1 MKIFVM
7 TADDET
13 VAILD
18 NEMDNALHY
27 FDDEFHRYLET
38 GASTFDLSILKRLKI
53 YSNANKGNETD
64 YQHLKE
70 NNSLVFTHKNRD
82 YKFTIRRIEETESSM
97 RLYCENLSLDLINEY
112 RAPYK
117 ADKAYGI
124 AKYIND
130 CIYDSGY
137 EIGINEFSSNVRT
150 LEWEGSQTVLARML
164 SICNSFGAEI
174 EFETI
179 LNSDRSVKK
188 NYVHLKKR
196 VGENRQD
203 VELKYGREV
212 TSISRVVDI
221 NDLYT
226 AVKPRGN
233 EKDGKI
239 TTIRNVERE
248 VKNSNGVVEFYTKK
262 GSDFIFAPLA
272 NDIYGYRRPNKSKGY
287 VEGDFEYDTES
298 DSELFNRALTEL
310 KKRCLPRYEFE
321 IEGYYD
327 VNVGDTVRAID
338 EAYNP
343 ILLLEARI
351 SEQIISFSDPSRNKT
366 IYSNYKVLENKVN
379 QSLLDRVNQLAALAN
394 QLKYGID
401 FQGSTVFKNGQGGL
415 KLYADVVRGDL
426 HITDEFTSFN
436 WIKKNADGTVD
447 EVWTQAHTG
456 VGKVIEI
463 LPSDVNESAT
473 FSFTVLVNEEQQ
485 GNATIVVSNVY
496 DGKDGSDGSQGPKG
510 DKGIPGEKGADG
522 LAGEDGIGIKTT
534 TIKYGVSASSTV
546 KPSNWETQIPTV
558 PQGQFLWTETTWIYT
573 DNTTKTAYSVA
584 KQGENGKDGT
594 NGKDGADG
602 KDGVTPKDVISGY
615 LSNESI
621 IVPATSTGTVTDYSK
636 AFGDF
641 VVFEGQT
648 KKTSGVT
655 YTKVSEVGM
664 TSTINSNGR
673 YVVSALSA
681 DTGTATYRATYLGV
695 TIDKIM
701 IAVKNKQGQSG
712 ANGSQGPQGPK
723 GDTGNT
729 GATGSQGPKGDKGA
743 TGNTGPQGPPT
754 GITTSATIPSNPY
767 VNMLWQNTGNI
778 PGYITGVTYQWN
790 GQKWN
795 IFIFTAE
802 NIATTTLSAISAYL
816 GDVTGGSFTGGKF
829 INNFKDIPLLYDI
842 TRKATGQTKIED
854 GVMTI
859 TGKIDGTYNFVTKY
873 TVDAIS
879 STIYY
884 PNSTAVMKAF
894 SITPDGFLLA
904 DHQNGFSGQLLAS
917 SLTKTPWVNLVTKPG
932 YAPMSDK
939 PPQYKVTYNLDGT
952 RTISFRGQIVKTS
965 GNNVVDMEV
974 NSFNVVA
981 DLPAAITP
989 NVECN
994 GYGITN
1000 SGNGCRVWA
1009 AITGVLGARIG
1020 TVKTNYVDF
1029 SSLTYIID

>member
-112 RAPYK
+112 RGPYK

-188 NYVHLKKR
+188 NYVHLKKQ

-212 TSISRVVDI
+212 TSISRVADI

-226 AVKPRGN
+226 SVKPRGN

-239 TTIRNVERE
+239 TTIRNIERE

-272 NDIYGYRRPNKSKGY
+272 NEIYGYRRPNKSKGY

-310 KKRCLPRYEFE
+310 KKRCVPRYEFE

-379 QSLLDRVNQLAALAN
+379 QSLLDRVNQLAAIAN

-401 FQGSTVFKNGQGGL
+401 FEGSTVFKNGQGSL
-415 KLYADVVRGDL
+415 KLYADVMRGEL
-426 HITDEFTSFN
+426 HVADEFTSFN
-436 WIKKNADGTVD
+436 WIKKNSDGTID
-447 EVWTQAHTG
+447 EVWTQAHIG
-456 VGKVIEI
+456 VGKIVEI

-485 GNATIVVSNVY
+485 GNATIVVSDLY

-510 DKGIPGEKGADG
+510 DKGIPGEKGTDG
-522 LAGEDGIGIKTT
+522 VGIKTT
-534 TIKYGVSASSTV
+534 TIKYGISTSSTV

-558 PQGQFLWTETTWIYT
+558 PQGHFLWTETTWIYT

-974 NSFNVVA
+974 NSFNVVV

-1009 AITGVLGARIG
+1009 ATTGVLGARIG

>member
-1 MKIFVM
+1 MKIFIM

-18 NEMDNALHY
+18 NEMDSALHY

-38 GASTFDLSILKRLKI
+38 GASTFDVSILKQLKI
-53 YSNANKGNETD
+53 YSNANTGNETD

-70 NNSLVFTHKNRD
+70 NNSLVFTYKNRD

-150 LEWEGSQTVLARML
+150 LEWESDQTVLARML

-188 NYVHLKKR
+188 NYVHLKKQ

-203 VELKYGREV
+203 IELKYGREV
-212 TSISRVVDI
+212 TSIGKTVDI
-221 NDLYT
+221 NDLIT
-226 AVKPRGN
+226 CIAPTGS
-233 EKDGKI
+233 EKDGKK
-239 TTIRNVERE
+239 TTIKNIERE
-248 VKNSNGVVEFYTKK
+248 IKNNEGVVEFFTKK
-262 GSDFIFAPLA
+262 GSDTIYAPLA
-272 NDIYGYRRPNKSKGY
+272 NNVYGFRRKNDSKGY
-287 VEGDFEYDTES
+287 VKGMFDYDTES

-310 KKRCLPRYEFE
+310 KKRCGPRYEFE

-351 SEQIISFSDPSRNKT
+351 SEQIISFSDSSKNKT

-401 FQGSTVFKNGQGGL
+401 FEGSTVFKNGQGRL
-415 KLYADVVRGDL
+415 KLYADIMRGEL
-426 HITDEFTSFN
+426 HVADEFTSFN

-456 VGKVIEI
+456 VGKVVEI
-463 LPSDVNESAT
+463 LPSDVNVSAT

-496 DGKDGSDGSQGPKG
+496 DGSQGPKG

-522 LAGEDGIGIKTT
+522 LAGEDGIGIKSTA
-534 TIKYGVSASSTV
+534 IKYGISASNTV

-558 PQGQFLWTETTWIYT
+558 PQGQFLWTETTWNYT
-573 DNTTKTAYSVA
+573 DNTTKTAYSLSR
-584 KQGENGKDGT
+584 QGENGKDGM
-594 NGKDGADG
+594 NGKDGTDG

-621 IVPATSTGTVTDYSK
+621 IVPATSAGTVTDYSK

-655 YTKVSEVGM
+655 YSKVSEVGM

-673 YVVSALSA
+673 YVVSALST
-681 DTGTATYRATYLGV
+681 DTGTATYRATYSGV

-701 IAVKNKQGQSG
+701 IVVKNKQGQSG
-712 ANGSQGPQGPK
+712 TNGSQGPQGPK
-723 GDTGNT
+723 GD
-729 GATGSQGPKGDKGA
+729 AGSNGA

-754 GITTSATIPSNPY
+754 GITTSANVPTSPY
-767 VNMLWQNTGNI
+767 VNMLWQNTGSNN
-778 PGYITGVTYQWN
+778 GYITGVTYQWN
-790 GQKWN
+790 GTKWN

-802 NIATTTLSAISAYL
+802 NIATTTLSAISANL
-816 GDVTGGSFTGGKF
+816 GNVIGGSFTGGKF
-829 INNFKDIPLLYDI
+829 INNFVGVPLLYDSM
-842 TRKATGQTKIED
+842 RKATGQTKIED

-859 TGKIDGTYNFVTKY
+859 TGKIDNKYDFVTKY

-894 SITPDGFLLA
+894 SLSPEGLLLA
-904 DHQNGFSGQLLAS
+904 DHEKGFSGQLLAS
-917 SLTKTPWVNLVTKPG
+917 SLTNTPWVDLPLNSG
-932 YAPMSDK
+932 YVPSASN
-939 PPQYKVTYNLDGT
+939 PPQYKITYALDNT
-952 RTISFRGQIVKTS
+952 KDISYRGQFARVS
-965 GNNVVDMEV
+965 GNTQVDMV
-974 NSFNVVA
+974 SGNQYVVLSIPEIIRP
-981 DLPAAITP
+981 DTTITA
-989 NVECN
+989 
-994 GYGITN
+994 YGVIN
-1000 SGNGCRVWA
+1000 SGNGCKIFCNPNGNVGVVIGSSNA
-1009 AITGVLGARIG
+1009 A
-1020 TVKTNYVDF
+1020 YVDI
-1029 SSLTYIID
+1029 SSLRYNKN

>member
-1 MKIFVM
+1 
-7 TADDET
+7 
-13 VAILD
+13 
-18 NEMDNALHY
+18 
-27 FDDEFHRYLET
+27 
-38 GASTFDLSILKRLKI
+38 
-53 YSNANKGNETD
+53 
-64 YQHLKE
+64 
-70 NNSLVFTHKNRD
+70 
-82 YKFTIRRIEETESSM
+82 
-97 RLYCENLSLDLINEY
+97 
-112 RAPYK
+112 
-117 ADKAYGI
+117 
-124 AKYIND
+124 
-130 CIYDSGY
+130 
-137 EIGINEFSSNVRT
+137 
-150 LEWEGSQTVLARML
+150 
-164 SICNSFGAEI
+164 
-174 EFETI
+174 
-179 LNSDRSVKK
+179 
-188 NYVHLKKR
+188 
-196 VGENRQD
+196 
-203 VELKYGREV
+203 
-212 TSISRVVDI
+212 
-221 NDLYT
+221 
-226 AVKPRGN
+226 
-233 EKDGKI
+233 
-239 TTIRNVERE
+239 
-248 VKNSNGVVEFYTKK
+248 
-262 GSDFIFAPLA
+262 
-272 NDIYGYRRPNKSKGY
+272 
-287 VEGDFEYDTES
+287 
-298 DSELFNRALTEL
+298 
-310 KKRCLPRYEFE
+310 
-321 IEGYYD
+321 
-327 VNVGDTVRAID
+327 
-338 EAYNP
+338 
-343 ILLLEARI
+343 
-351 SEQIISFSDPSRNKT
+351 
-366 IYSNYKVLENKVN
+366 
-379 QSLLDRVNQLAALAN
+379 
-394 QLKYGID
+394 
-401 FQGSTVFKNGQGGL
+401 
-415 KLYADVVRGDL
+415 
-426 HITDEFTSFN
+426 
-436 WIKKNADGTVD
+436 
-447 EVWTQAHTG
+447 
-456 VGKVIEI
+456 
-463 LPSDVNESAT
+463 
-473 FSFTVLVNEEQQ
+473 
-485 GNATIVVSNVY
+485 
-496 DGKDGSDGSQGPKG
+496 
-510 DKGIPGEKGADG
+510 
-522 LAGEDGIGIKTT
+522 
-534 TIKYGVSASSTV
+534 
-546 KPSNWETQIPTV
+546 
-558 PQGQFLWTETTWIYT
+558 
-573 DNTTKTAYSVA
+573 
-584 KQGENGKDGT
+584 
-594 NGKDGADG
+594 
-602 KDGVTPKDVISGY
+602 
-615 LSNESI
+615 
-621 IVPATSTGTVTDYSK
+621 VPATSTGTVTDYSK

-655 YTKVSEVGM
+655 YTKISEVGM

-701 IAVKNKQGQSG
+701 IVVKNKQGQSG

-723 GDTGNT
+723 GDTGNI

-974 NSFNVVA
+974 NSFNVVV

-1009 AITGVLGARIG
+1009 ATTGVLGARIG